1 MIHFEL
7 VTLDGV
13 KFRQNVFEVQLPTTE
28 GIIGVFKNHAPL
40 VSMAVPGVV
49 TIRHKEGE
57 PDDMQE
63 HVAINGGVVEISD
76 DNVRVLV
83 DEADLADE
91 INEKEISE
99 AHARALKLRAE
110 AKDQISLNH
119 AQSLVERT
127 SVRLK
132 VAELRRNRR
141 KQYK

>member
-7 VTLDGV
+7 VTLQGI
-13 KFRQNVFEVQLPTTE
+13 KFKQNVFEVQLPTTE
-28 GIIGVFKNHAPL
+28 GLIGVFKNHAPL
-40 VSMAVPGVV
+40 VAMAVPGIV

-63 HVAINGGVVEISD
+63 HVAINGGVVEISE

-83 DEADLADE
+83 DEADLAEE
-91 INEKEISE
+91 INEKEIKE
-99 AHARALKLRAE
+99 AHERALKLRAE
-110 AKDQISLNH
+110 AKDQVSLAH
-119 AQSLVERT
+119 AQSLIERT

-141 KQYK
+141 KHYK